1 MWMKEIM
8 QSNSC
13 TLHLLA
19 TLKAVIS
26 GFQRGGGGGNA
37 LCGKYSNNYYVKGL
51 QQDYSIYL

>member
-1 MWMKEIM
+1 MKEKI

-26 GFQRGGGGGNA
+26 GFQRGGNA

-51 QQDYSIYL
+51 QQDYSIYFTGG